1 MQPIWKTEGKSP
13 MLSEHC
19 LDVFVWS
26 NLAFIQLFLS
36 VGRGE
41 LNEKIEI
48 ESKKSYIEKT
58 NNRFHLT
65 PLNDLSDSIV
75 VVFDNTRAIIQHCQ
89 GRPLIGSTPI
99 CGVIEDNLSDF
110 NFGDY
115 NSGKLFK
122 GSSMTIT
129 FDDSDLERALYN
141 PTKVYHRIA

>member
-1 MQPIWKTEGKSP
+1 MIKLVSFIFPFVF
-13 MLSEHC
+13 
-19 LDVFVWS
+19 LDACFQIGPKFFYEIKNASSYSIAINVFYK
-26 NLAFIQLFLS
+26 
-36 VGRGE
+36 GE

-48 ESKKSYIEKT
+48 ESKKSYIEKST
-58 NNRFHLT
+58 SRFHLT

-75 VVFDNTRAIIQHCQ
+75 VVFDNTIAIIQHCQ

-99 CGVIEDNLSDF
+99 CGEIEDNLSDF

-129 FDDSDLERALYN
+129 FDDSDLERARPL
-141 PTKVYHRIA
+141 